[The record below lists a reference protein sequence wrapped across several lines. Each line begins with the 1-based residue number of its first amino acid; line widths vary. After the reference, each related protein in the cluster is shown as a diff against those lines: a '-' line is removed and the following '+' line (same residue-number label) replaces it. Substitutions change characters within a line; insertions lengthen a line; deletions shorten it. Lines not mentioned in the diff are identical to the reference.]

1 MKGGLTFQ
9 EGKQQQQIKK
19 KRESGEHKITAGQQG
34 GDEDKV
40 RFVIGL
46 FETVQHV
53 QGVKS
58 SVKVGSY
65 PH

>member
-9 EGKQQQQIKK
+9 ERKQQKK
-19 KRESGEHKITAGQQG
+19 KRKKSGEHKITAGQQG

-40 RFVIGL
+40 RFVICS
-46 FETVQHV
+46 FETLQHV
-53 QGVKS
+53 HEVRS
-58 SVKVGSY
+58 SVKVGRY